1 MLACGCPESP
11 VEPARRAS
19 PRSGE
24 SKCSR
29 SNGFKETL
37 RHWLPVLERTY
48 IKRKLRQKPLRRVC
62 RGLRITPCRHR
73 PCTLQPTCSNR
84 LRLLSDTI
92 PTFGK
97 RDPGT
102 LYVPRPSAYVLLLDD
117 TGRLAI
123 VISPQ
128 GTFLPGGGVDE
139 GESYDQAAI
148 REAREECGFVVTELK
163 LLCNATQYVRSL
175 KYQQYFEKQ
184 CRF

>member
-1 MLACGCPESP
+1 
-11 VEPARRAS
+11 
-19 PRSGE
+19 
-24 SKCSR
+24 
-29 SNGFKETL
+29 
-37 RHWLPVLERTY
+37 
-48 IKRKLRQKPLRRVC
+48 
-62 RGLRITPCRHR
+62 
-73 PCTLQPTCSNR
+73 
-84 LRLLSDTI
+84 LSDTI

-184 CRF
+184 CRFFTGIVEAREGTPEPDHTTVWLSREQALAALTHESHRYAVNRLFSPGT